1 MIKMQ
6 DNIRYLILLNKDLKR
21 DLENE
26 ATELQLSLAAY
37 IRLILMNRGK
47 IMMGVANSD
56 TNNEVQE

>member
-1 MIKMQ
+1 MQ
-6 DNIRYLILLNKDLKR
+6 TNNMKYLILLNKDLKN

-26 ATELQLSLAAY
+26 ASELQLSLAAY

-47 IMMGVANSD
+47 IMMGVSGND